1 MEKQNRVR
9 ERWLST
15 RPKKLMQK
23 SLRNVPDLA
32 KRAEVLY
39 LSERW
44 PDAANDTIKGCT
56 SVSVNDSVCVVVCVL
71 GSRIFDC
78 SYNNET
84 VVSICASIRLLT
96 CD

>member
-15 RPKKLMQK
+15 RPKKFMQK

-32 KRAEVLY
+32 KRAEVFY

-56 SVSVNDSVCVVVCVL
+56 SVSVNDSVCVVVCVCFRL
-71 GSRIFDC
+71 QDFSLL
-78 SYNNET
+78 T
-84 VVSICASIRLLT
+84 VPTIMRQWFLSVRLLGF
-96 CD
+96 